1 MAYPVNRTLLVERVY
16 AHNIDQSSAGSSF
29 AVSPC
34 RGKIVLLGTVVHVA
48 VTSAPNVLTAK
59 VAGTS
64 ITIPTWTATA
74 TAGTGGTAGD
84 VIEVV
89 PTAANTVTPGQN
101 IEFISDGA
109 GSSTVPCTYY
119 ADISTDVI

>member
-1 MAYPVNRTLLVERVY
+1 MTLPVNRPLNIERVY
-16 AHNIDQSSAGSSF
+16 AHNIDQSTAGSSF
-29 AVSPC
+29 TVASM
-34 RGKIVLLGTVVHVA
+34 RGKIVLIGCVVHVA

-59 VAGTS
+59 IAGTL
-64 ITIPTWTATA
+64 ITTPTWTATA

-89 PTAANTVTPGQN
+89 PTGANFVAAGQN

-119 ADISTDVI
+119 ADILMG